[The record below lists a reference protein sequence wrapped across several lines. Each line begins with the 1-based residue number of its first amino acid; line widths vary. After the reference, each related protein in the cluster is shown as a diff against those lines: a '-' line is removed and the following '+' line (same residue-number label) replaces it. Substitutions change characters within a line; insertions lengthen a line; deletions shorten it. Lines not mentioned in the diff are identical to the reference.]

1 MKKEIVAMI
10 LAGGQGSR
18 LGKLTKE
25 IAKPAVP
32 FGGNYRIIDFALSN
46 CANSGISSVGVV
58 TQYQPLVLNAHVD
71 NGASWGLNTHDGGAT
86 ILQPYTNIDGEKWFK
101 GTAHAIYQNFGFID
115 RYDPE
120 YLLVLSGDHIY
131 KMDYQKMLDFHKEKE
146 AALTVGV
153 IPVPIEEAPRFGIMA
168 TDNSGRIIEFQEKP
182 KVPKGNLASMG
193 IYIFNYQ
200 KLKRYMIDNQAKNRS
215 MEDFG
220 MDVIPA
226 YLRNSEEVIAY
237 SFKDYWKDVGTVESL
252 WEANMEFLNPEHA
265 LNIRDE
271 NWRVYSRNP
280 NSPPQFLTE
289 TSKVTDSMIVDGCY
303 VAGEINHS
311 ILSHNVKV
319 GKGSVIK
326 DSFIMSNVVI
336 GENVTIDHAIVG
348 ESARIYDGAKLI
360 GEKGAIA
367 VAGYSEEI
375 GGLKDDDE
383 R

>member
-1 MKKEIVAMI
+1 
-10 LAGGQGSR
+10 
-18 LGKLTKE
+18 
-25 IAKPAVP
+25 
-32 FGGNYRIIDFALSN
+32 
-46 CANSGISSVGVV
+46 
-58 TQYQPLVLNAHVD
+58 
-71 NGASWGLNTHDGGAT
+71 
-86 ILQPYTNIDGEKWFK
+86 
-101 GTAHAIYQNFGFID
+101 
-115 RYDPE
+115 
-120 YLLVLSGDHIY
+120 
-131 KMDYQKMLDFHKEKE
+131 
-146 AALTVGV
+146 
-153 IPVPIEEAPRFGIMA
+153 
-168 TDNSGRIIEFQEKP
+168 
-182 KVPKGNLASMG
+182 
-193 IYIFNYQ
+193 
-200 KLKRYMIDNQAKNRS
+200 
-215 MEDFG
+215 
-220 MDVIPA
+220 
-226 YLRNSEEVIAY
+226 
-237 SFKDYWKDVGTVESL
+237 
-252 WEANMEFLNPEHA
+252 MEFLNPEHA